1 MSTTSE
7 TNVRSLAE
15 RVPAAGLGDGI
26 GEIGRP
32 WRLCI
37 RAGALALIVATVL
50 PSSYG
55 KTMLLYMHT
64 LTMYALGMAPP
75 RVQMDSARN
84 MLFLFS
90 ACSWTILLTGW
101 IGLWLSRRSGGLS
114 NPPPHALVSF
124 ARRLFTMTWLLPC
137 LFAILYAVR
146 GRGFEL
152 RYVLIAVAV
161 YGWVG
166 RRLRMIALRKAGTPF
181 IVFWFLTLPIVACL
195 FGWCCIGSVFLY
207 SGPREVFSHIILC
220 GGFGAL
226 LMLVG
231 LGGWWHAWRECERL
245 HSQASEQSSTAT
257 P

>member
-1 MSTTSE
+1 MPTTSE
-7 TNVRSLAE
+7 TNASLAE
-15 RVPAAGLGDGI
+15 KVPPAGLGDDV

-37 RAGALALIVATVL
+37 RTGAVALIVATVL
-50 PSSYG
+50 PSSFG

-75 RVQMDSARN
+75 RVQLESARN

-90 ACSWTILLTGW
+90 ACSWTIVFTGW
-101 IGLWLSRRSGGLS
+101 MGLWISRQTGGLS
-114 NPPPHALVSF
+114 IRPPQALVSF
-124 ARRLFTMTWLLPC
+124 ARRLFSITWLLPC
-137 LFAILYAVR
+137 LFAVLYALR

-152 RYVLIAVAV
+152 RYVLVAVAV

-166 RRLRMIALRKAGTPF
+166 RRLRMLALRNAGTPF
-181 IVFWFLTLPIVACL
+181 IVFWFLSLPIVASL

-220 GGFGAL
+220 GGCGAL

-231 LGGWWHAWRECERL
+231 LVGWWQAWRECERL
-245 HSQASEQSSTAT
+245 HSQASTQTSTTT